1 MKLFFAFGTR
11 PETIK
16 MAPLIHEA
24 KKRGHQAIVGLSG
37 QHREMVAPF
46 LKWFDLQVDYDLEI
60 MRPNQ
65 TLTEI
70 TMYALEGYSRVLAEC
85 KPDIVFVQGD
95 TTTSFVAALAAFYQ
109 GIKVAHVEAGLR
121 TGNKLSP
128 FPEEINRSLIGR
140 IADYHFPP
148 TIKSAENLKAEG
160 LSENI
165 SVTGNTSIDALEYTL
180 KKLSTQEQAKA
191 QPYLEHDG
199 RLVLVTTHRREN
211 LGDGHREIFQAIK
224 TLVQEFN
231 DLKVIFP
238 VHLNPRVR
246 EIVAQELDGLDR
258 IHLCDPLDYTDFVGA
273 MKKTTLIL
281 TDSGG
286 VQEEAPHLG
295 VPVLVLRNTTERP
308 ESVEAGCSFLVGTSK
323 EAILKQARQLLTD
336 PVHYAKVSKTANPYG
351 DGTASLKILDF
362 IER

>member
-1 MKLFFAFGTR
+1 MKYFFAFGTR

-16 MAPLIHEA
+16 MAPLIHQA
-24 KKRGHQAIVGLSG
+24 KKRGHQVIVGLSG
-37 QHREMVAPF
+37 QHREMVLPF
-46 LKWFDLQVDYDLEI
+46 LKWFELAVDYDLEI

-65 TLTEI
+65 TLTDI
-70 TMYALEGYSRVLAEC
+70 TMYALEGYSRVLKEC
-85 KPDIVFVQGD
+85 QPDLVFVQGD

-121 TGNKLSP
+121 TGNKHSP

-148 TIKSAENLKAEG
+148 TVKSAENLRAEG
-160 LSENI
+160 LTQNI
-165 SVTGNTSIDALEYTL
+165 AVTGNTSIDALEYTL
-180 KKLSTQEQAKA
+180 KKLEAR
-191 QPYLEHDG
+191 QPAPAADG
-199 RLVLVTTHRREN
+199 RLILVTTHRREN

-224 TLVQEFN
+224 TLVQEFS
-231 DLKVIFP
+231 DVKVLFP
-238 VHLNPRVR
+238 VHLNPKVR
-246 EIVAQELDGLDR
+246 EMVALELEGLDR
-258 IHLCDPLDYTDFVGA
+258 VELCDPLDYTDFVLA
-273 MKKTTLIL
+273 MKKTFLIL

-295 VPVLVLRNTTERP
+295 VPVLVLRDTTERP

-323 EAILKQARQLLTD
+323 TEILKQARRLLTD
-336 PVHYAKVSKTANPYG
+336 SDHYAKVSKTANPYG
-351 DGTASLKILDF
+351 DGSASQKILDF